1 MTPSKQ
7 DIRVFEIAGTLFF
20 GPSDYTIGSAGED
33 LRKTGLAP
41 FAWSGFFSAM
51 EEAPATF
58 TSAGESLWIS
68 FRTDPTAEAHQAL
81 LRKARSPQDV
91 DQAAPSKNIEPSS
104 STQKSAP
111 AASRGSSAEAS
122 ARADGRELR
131 ARKAP
136 SYLSRYH
143 TDDDEDDTQT
153 KKKRRTAT
161 TQAKGK
167 AKENAPSIQTR
178 PSERQAGRSHLEDDP
193 AYNSDEAEL
202 GPRRSP
208 RKHPAHWPPEL
219 SSEEEDNVVAASSRS
234 SESPMPPTPASIRQA
249 STSRLKL
256 PSSAKASA
264 STKSKKPTSKTQAS
278 KKVPKKSNRLLV
290 KASEKALSRAELR
303 QMRNAK
309 LGVEDEE
316 DRSFSESDGE
326 YRELTTMSNQSLR
339 TQLPARLATT
349 AADTKAQDEG
359 ALDGI
364 GQGASGPVSA
374 DKVDQYFKFLSRTLY
389 IAHPT
394 NKSNLALHLN
404 PRSNQHYCK
413 RLYDPIDKRFAGHFQ
428 KPTQVEAQNKAA
440 VVMTP
445 PSARASPLSD
455 GSQSVFGQPRLDAW
469 RAGLS
474 AQQLT
479 SKIEEVR
486 QLILEWVVIDNQPF
500 TEPSKSDR
508 FRAILFALCR
518 DIEPALTSPRTI
530 GRDLGKVHINI
541 VNQLVTH
548 LKTHSVRFAVS
559 HDAWTSPSRR
569 YSFIAFVVS
578 CVDVDWSFKQSLLA
592 FEVFQSAHTGAA
604 LAGTL
609 IRVLSEHLL
618 VELWNGVLVGD
629 AASANGRMSSALE
642 YDFGQVQS
650 RQEAAKLEGLAH
662 RREDHAIFCFNH
674 ALHRAMLDF
683 YKSIGVKVDGVKKTL
698 TARLDAARPLDRPD
712 QGSDSDRNSDSEWDS
727 SSEHESGGEEN
738 EDEDGEAGAEH
749 AGTSQQLPHD
759 DQDAIDDIN
768 EAEETAQFVNDMH
781 GRLPP
786 IMEEDEDQ
794 SSADA
799 DRSHAARSAGG
810 IIEDLGAP
818 LNKIAA
824 LVKQIHSSSEA
835 LREFKRLMRMHY
847 GNAPTAKERKLAQ
860 VTPTKFNSTRWNSRH
875 SQMRT
880 ALRIRSGLLFYVKNS
895 DRPAVTAVAATHR
908 RGGVEGSSIEEGRG
922 GLEQMQAKL
931 GLYQEVALAS
941 KSLLLA
947 AVLHPRYRLTTFT
960 GDYPDHVEKVK
971 ALLKEEVQ
979 RFTVEAPAG
988 STAPSS
994 KKTAVHKEPAIKSKW
1009 QRPEA
1014 TVGDHVISASHILKM
1029 HPALRSAHRAN
1040 GIGRAPSLA
1049 NADQGGPRDR
1059 PANATPI
1066 RVLLKRLNLKMS
1078 DVPHLDITRSYVE
1091 EAAWFTNPA
1100 DASNILANV
1109 MVKVI
1114 TSELSKW
1121 RREQR

>member
-1 MTPSKQ
+1 MTPSEQ
-7 DIRVFEIAGTLFF
+7 EIRVFEIAGTLLF

-41 FAWSGFFSAM
+41 LRSDAWSKFFSAM
-51 EEAPATF
+51 EEAVAFKSFDSSSECWQDQPATF

-81 LRKARSPQDV
+81 LRKARTPQDV
-91 DQAAPSKNIEPSS
+91 DQAPPSKNIEPSS

-111 AASRGSSAEAS
+111 AASSGSSAEAS

-153 KKKRRTAT
+153 KTKRRTAT

-167 AKENAPSIQTR
+167 AKET
-178 PSERQAGRSHLEDDP
+178 
-193 AYNSDEAEL
+193 
-202 GPRRSP
+202 
-208 RKHPAHWPPEL
+208 HWPPEL
-219 SSEEEDNVVAASSRS
+219 SSEEEENVVAASSRS

-278 KKVPKKSNRLLV
+278 KK
-290 KASEKALSRAELR
+290 
-303 QMRNAK
+303 MRNAK

-316 DRSFSESDGE
+316 DLSFSESDGE
-326 YRELTTMSNQSLR
+326 DRELTTMSNQSLR

-374 DKVDQYFKFLSRTLY
+374 EKFDQYFKFLSRTLVTKTRRKTLQQY
-389 IAHPT
+389 QEIDERWQCLLCNHKYTAHRT

-428 KPTQVEAQNKAA
+428 KPAQVEAQNKAA

-445 PSARASPLSD
+445 PSARASPLSN
-455 GSQSVFGQPRLDAW
+455 GSQSVFDQARLDAW

-474 AQQLT
+474 AEQLT
-479 SKIEEVR
+479 SKIRMSGEMAAEFPTLRRVSAASPPLCQEIEEVR
-486 QLILEWVVIDNQPF
+486 QLILEWLVIDNQPF
-500 TEPSKSDR
+500 TEPSKYDR

-518 DIEPALTSPRTI
+518 DIEPALTSPCTI

-548 LKTHSVRFAVS
+548 LKTHSIRFAAS

-578 CVDVDWSFKQSLLA
+578 YVDVDWSFKKSLLA
-592 FEVFQSAHTGAA
+592 FEVLQSAHTGAA

-609 IRVLSEHLL
+609 IRVLSKHGL
-618 VELWNGVLVGD
+618 VELWN
-629 AASANGRMSSALE
+629 
-642 YDFGQVQS
+642 
-650 RQEAAKLEGLAH
+650 
-662 RREDHAIFCFNH
+662 DHAIFCFNH

-683 YKSIGVKVDGVKKTL
+683 YKSLGVKVDGVKKTL

-712 QGSDSDRNSDSEWDS
+712 QGSDSDRSSDSEWDS
-727 SSEHESGGEEN
+727 SSEHESGGEKN

-768 EAEETAQFVNDMH
+768 KAEETAQFVNDMH

-786 IMEEDEDQ
+786 IAEEDEDQ

-799 DRSHAARSAGG
+799 DRSRAARSAEG

-835 LREFKRLMRMHY
+835 LREFRRLRRMHY

-860 VTPTKFNSTRWNSRH
+860 VTPPKFNSTR
-875 SQMRT
+875 
-880 ALRIRSGLLFYVKNS
+880 
-895 DRPAVTAVAATHR
+895 
-908 RGGVEGSSIEEGRG
+908 
-922 GLEQMQAKL
+922 
-931 GLYQEVALAS
+931 
-941 KSLLLA
+941 
-947 AVLHPRYRLTTFT
+947 
-960 GDYPDHVEKVK
+960 
-971 ALLKEEVQ
+971 
-979 RFTVEAPAG
+979 
-988 STAPSS
+988 
-994 KKTAVHKEPAIKSKW
+994 
-1009 QRPEA
+1009 
-1014 TVGDHVISASHILKM
+1014 
-1029 HPALRSAHRAN
+1029 
-1040 GIGRAPSLA
+1040 
-1049 NADQGGPRDR
+1049 
-1059 PANATPI
+1059 
-1066 RVLLKRLNLKMS
+1066 
-1078 DVPHLDITRSYVE
+1078 
-1091 EAAWFTNPA
+1091 
-1100 DASNILANV
+1100 
-1109 MVKVI
+1109 
-1114 TSELSKW
+1114 
-1121 RREQR
+1121 

>member
-1 MTPSKQ
+1 MTPSEQ
-7 DIRVFEIAGTLFF
+7 DIRVFEIAGTLLF

-41 FAWSGFFSAM
+41 LRSDAWSKFFSVM
-51 EEAPATF
+51 EEAVAFKSFDSSSECWQDQPATF

-68 FRTDPTAEAHQAL
+68 FLTDPTAEAHQAL

-91 DQAAPSKNIEPSS
+91 DQAPPSKNIEPSS

-178 PSERQAGRSHLEDDP
+178 PSARQAGRSHLEDDP

-219 SSEEEDNVVAASSRS
+219 
-234 SESPMPPTPASIRQA
+234 TSIRQA
-249 STSRLKL
+249 STSRFKL

-278 KKVPKKSNRLLV
+278 KKVPKMSNRLLV
-290 KASEKALSRAELR
+290 KASERALSQAELR

-326 YRELTTMSNQSLR
+326 DRELTTMSNQSLR

-364 GQGASGPVSA
+364 GQGASGPVLA
-374 DKVDQYFKFLSRTLY
+374 DKVDQYFKFLSRTLVTKTRRKTLQQY
-389 IAHPT
+389 QEIDERWQCLLCNHKYTAHPT

-428 KPTQVEAQNKAA
+428 KPAQVEAQNKAA

-445 PSARASPLSD
+445 PSSRASPLSN
-455 GSQSVFGQPRLDAW
+455 GLQSVFGQPRLDAW

-518 DIEPALTSPRTI
+518 DIKPALTSPCTI

-548 LKTHSVRFAVS
+548 LKTHSIRFALS

-578 CVDVDWSFKQSLLA
+578 YVDFDWSFKQSLLA
-592 FEVFQSAHTGAA
+592 FEVLQSAHTGAA

-609 IRVLSEHLL
+609 IRVLSKHGL

-683 YKSIGVKVDGVKKTL
+683 YKSIGLKVDGVKKTL

-727 SSEHESGGEEN
+727 SSEHESGGEDN
-738 EDEDGEAGAEH
+738 EDEDGEADAEH

-781 GRLPP
+781 GRLPM
-786 IMEEDEDQ
+786 IAEEDEDQ

-799 DRSHAARSAGG
+799 DSSRAARSAGG
-810 IIEDLGAP
+810 IVEDLDAP

-860 VTPTKFNSTRWNSRH
+860 GTPPKFNSTRWNSRH

-895 DRPAVTAVAATHR
+895 DRPAVTAV
-908 RGGVEGSSIEEGRG
+908 
-922 GLEQMQAKL
+922 GLTKDDFV
-931 GLYQEVALAS
+931 GL
-941 KSLLLA
+941 K
-947 AVLHPRYRLTTFT
+947 H
-960 GDYPDHVEKVK
+960 
-971 ALLKEEVQ
+971 
-979 RFTVEAPAG
+979 
-988 STAPSS
+988 
-994 KKTAVHKEPAIKSKW
+994 IK
-1009 QRPEA
+1009 
-1014 TVGDHVISASHILKM
+1014 
-1029 HPALRSAHRAN
+1029 
-1040 GIGRAPSLA
+1040 
-1049 NADQGGPRDR
+1049 
-1059 PANATPI
+1059 
-1066 RVLLKRLNLKMS
+1066 
-1078 DVPHLDITRSYVE
+1078 DI
-1091 EAAWFTNPA
+1091 A
-1100 DASNILANV
+1100 
-1109 MVKVI
+1109 
-1114 TSELSKW
+1114 
-1121 RREQR
+1121 